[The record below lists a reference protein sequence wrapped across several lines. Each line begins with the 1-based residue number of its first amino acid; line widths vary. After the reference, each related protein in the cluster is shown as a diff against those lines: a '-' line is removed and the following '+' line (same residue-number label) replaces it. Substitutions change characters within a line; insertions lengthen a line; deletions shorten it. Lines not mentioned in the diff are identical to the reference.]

1 MTAAQ
6 KESIKLGRP
15 MTAAE
20 EESVKKAFSKFPFTT
35 KFKKSLEFT
44 TLLHFDELRLEHPE
58 WELTKVL
65 GTIVQN
71 LPKETPPALLL
82 EMTKLVVEEWEKQE
96 AIETASTKE
105 YIA

>member
-15 MTAAE
+15 MTAE
-20 EESVKKAFSKFPFTT
+20 EEKAVKKAFSKFPYTV

-44 TLLHFDELRLEHPE
+44 TLLHFDELRLEHPK

-65 GTIVQN
+65 GTIVQK
-71 LPKETPPALLL
+71 LPKETPPTLVL
-82 EMTKLVVEEWEKQE
+82 EMTKLVVGEWEKQE

-105 YIA
+105 HIA

>member
-15 MTAAE
+15 MTAE
-20 EESVKKAFSKFPFTT
+20 EEKSVKKAFSQLPYTA

-44 TLLHFDELRLEHPE
+44 TLLHFDELRLAHPE

-82 EMTKLVVEEWEKQE
+82 DMTKFIISEWER
-96 AIETASTKE
+96 KE
-105 YIA
+105 ELESVAL